1 MSVRIL
7 IKRKVPKEKEADLLV
22 LTTQLR
28 ALAAR
33 EPGYISGETLKSF
46 DKPDEF
52 LVISTW
58 QDADDWNIWKAK
70 KKRSEIQEK
79 IDTLLGEATQYEM
92 YHYPKKIRLED
103 ILAGDSD

>member
-28 ALAAR
+28 ALASR
-33 EPGYISGETLKSF
+33 EPGYISGETLKRL

-58 QDADDWNIWKAK
+58 QDADDWNKWKASK
-70 KKRSEIQEK
+70 ERSEIQKK
-79 IDTLLGEATQYEM
+79 IDILLGKATQYEM
-92 YHYPKKIRLED
+92 YHYPKKVRVAED
-103 ILAGDSD
+103 VLGY